1 MPSAAASVPAPTATA
16 IAVSVSRATLPG
28 RVAVTVTVV
37 AEADSARLSGLATSV
52 IAPAGAVSSSVTSTV
67 TLPAVTAA

>member
-1 MPSAAASVPAPTATA
+1 MPSVAASVPAPTVTAT
-16 IAVSVSRATLPG
+16 AVSVSRATLPG

-37 AEADSARLSGLATSV
+37 ASADSARLSGLATRA
-52 IAPAGAVSSSVTSTV
+52 IAPDGAVSSSVTSTV